1 MPGTRVEAARRFC
14 EEARDTMA
22 DDDMYLRIQGRY
34 AQFLN
39 GKITV
44 EDLDDEELAQGRL
57 KASDGTF
64 RGRPPRVIPAEM
76 VQAMRREWL
85 ARAEA
90 KLRDALMEKGIGTL
104 VELAEDCPDPAV
116 RLRAANAII
125 ERTMGKVPDRV
136 HIAAEDPVESLF
148 RSILADPNGLAPAP
162 HEPSAEER
170 ELLS

>member
-1 MPGTRVEAARRFC
+1 MP
-14 EEARDTMA
+14 
-22 DDDMYLRIQGRY
+22 DDDMYLRLKGRY

-39 GKITV
+39 GVITV

-64 RGRPPRVIPAEM
+64 RGRPPRVIPADM

-85 ARAEA
+85 SRAEA

-104 VELAEDCPDPAV
+104 VSLAGDESIDPAV
-116 RLRAANAII
+116 RLRAADKIV

-148 RSILADPNGLAPAP
+148 RSILSDPYGLAPAP

-170 ELLS
+170 ALLE